1 MKKIAIPF
9 EGNHFPQESLQLIRK
24 LNELSPVWLS
34 AVFVPEVDYSALWT
48 MAGGIAGAVF
58 VPETPDEDEMA
69 KLHGARLEEF
79 CRAYSI
85 RLTMHKDRLDFALPL
100 IRKEALFSDVM
111 LLSGRRFF
119 DNIDSRQPNS
129 YMKDILHTA
138 GCPVLL
144 LPDRVYL
151 PENIVFAYDGTPA
164 SVTAIKQFTRLF
176 PEFTGKEVTIVHLDG
191 DKATPLPDQEYIEEL
206 ASAYFTHPRLLNLRI
221 DHRDFFSTWLP
232 ARERPWLVTG
242 AYGRSEMSQLFNRSF
257 IAALIREH
265 RIPIFIA
272 H

>member
-9 EGNHFPQESLQLIRK
+9 EGNHFSEESVELVRR
-24 LNELSPVWLS
+24 LNNISPVWLS

-58 VPETPDEDEMA
+58 VPKTPNEDEMVG
-69 KLHGARLEEF
+69 LHGARLEEF
-79 CRAYSI
+79 CRTYSI
-85 RLTMHKDRLDFALPL
+85 RLTMHRDRLDFALPL
-100 IRKEALFSDVM
+100 IRKEARFSDVM

-138 GCPVLL
+138 ECPVLL
-144 LPDRVYL
+144 LPDRAYL
-151 PENIVFAYDGTPA
+151 PENIVLAYDGTPA
-164 SVTAIKQFTRLF
+164 SVIAIKQFARLF
-176 PEFTGKEVTIVHLDG
+176 PEFAGRETTLVHLDANR
-191 DKATPLPDQEYIEEL
+191 DAPLPDQDYIEEL
-206 ASAYFTHPRLLNLRI
+206 ASAYFSRLRLLNIKI

-257 IAALIREH
+257 VAEAIREH
-265 RIPIFIA
+265 KVPVFIT